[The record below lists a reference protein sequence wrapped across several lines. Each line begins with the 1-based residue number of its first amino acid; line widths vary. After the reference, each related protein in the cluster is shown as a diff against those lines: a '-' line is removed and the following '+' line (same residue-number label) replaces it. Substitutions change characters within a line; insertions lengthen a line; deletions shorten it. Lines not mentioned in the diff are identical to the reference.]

1 MNMLGE
7 SLLRVDTDRLVI
19 YILSCCDRSVNFIS
33 IHIFEGGYALGK
45 FIKFSLK
52 NKFAVWLL
60 TLFVIIAG
68 LYSGFNM
75 KLETIPDISTPVV
88 TVSATYP
95 GATPEQ
101 VADKVSKPIEQK
113 LQGLSGVDT
122 VSSSS
127 YENMATIQVEYSFS
141 KDMEKA
147 EDEVRR
153 ALSNVDLPGDVE
165 EPNVSRQSISD
176 FPIISLSVSDDKKS
190 LEELTKYVKNT
201 VVPQV
206 EKVQGISSVSV
217 SGEQVEEAELVFKQ
231 DKLKQ
236 LGLDEDT
243 VKKLIQA
250 SDAKVPAGTY
260 TMDGSQKS
268 VVVDGKMTTEKDL
281 ENLEIPAVPSQ
292 GAAQGQQ
299 QGMSQQQTQG
309 TVQQAPSAASIP
321 TVKLKEIADI
331 KVTGKAE
338 SISRTNGKPSIA
350 VQVVKA
356 KDANTVNVVND
367 IKEKMNSLEKKNKD
381 LHVDNIF
388 DQGKPIEDSVHTM
401 LNKAIIGAVFAVII
415 ILLFLRDIRSTIIA
429 VISIP
434 LSLLIAILALKSMD
448 ISLNIMTLGAM
459 TVAIG
464 RVVDDSIVVIENIY
478 RRMAYQEEKLKGKDL
493 IVAATKE
500 MFVPIFS
507 STIVTVAVF
516 LPLGL
521 VEGPVGE
528 LFLPFALTVVF
539 ALLASLLVAVTLVPM
554 LAHSLFKTNVKVKEE
569 KPSKLAHGYKR
580 ILNWTLNHKLISF
593 GLAVLLLVGSLF
605 LVPSIGVS
613 FLSSDQEK
621 TLTLTYTPKA
631 GQSQSDV
638 EKAANRAEAY
648 LMKRDGVKTVQY
660 SFGEGNSFNPG
671 SKNNVLTFVQY
682 DEDTQNFDKEQDK
695 VLKALNKQANQ
706 GEWGSM
712 NTASS
717 GSNNS
722 LNVLIYGD
730 SLDEIKPYAD
740 KVQHVLEKHKELKN
754 VDSTLSDTFD
764 EYTLVPNQKK
774 AAELG
779 LSASQIG
786 MQISNLG
793 QREVLT
799 TIQKDGNEI
808 NVYLPKEKEDFST
821 FAELSSTKVTS
832 QTGQEVTLNEVVDI
846 KKGKT
851 SNTVTR
857 RDNKIYA
864 EVSAD
869 IKSDDVGGVSSNVQK
884 EVKKIDL
891 PSDMD
896 INFGGASEQIN
907 DSFSQLGI
915 AMLAAIGIVYFVLV
929 LTFGGGL
936 APFAILFSL
945 PFTLIGALVA
955 LLISGETI
963 SISSMIGALMLIGIV
978 VTNAI
983 VLIDRVIHKEQEG
996 LSTREA
1002 LLEAGMTRLRPIL
1015 MTAIATIGALLPLA
1029 FGFEGGGL
1037 ISKGLG
1043 VTVIGGLTSS
1053 TLLTLIIVPIVYE
1066 FFMKFKRKKVKK

>member
-88 TVSATYP
+88 TVTATYP

-113 LQGLSGVDT
+113 LQGLSGVET

-236 LGLDEDT
+236 LGLDEDM

-292 GAAQGQQ
+292 GA
-299 QGMSQQQTQG
+299 
-309 TVQQAPSAASIP
+309 VQQAPSAASIP

-434 LSLLIAILALKSMD
+434 LSLLIAILALKSM
-448 ISLNIMTLGAM
+448 
-459 TVAIG
+459 
-464 RVVDDSIVVIENIY
+464 
-478 RRMAYQEEKLKGKDL
+478 
-493 IVAATKE
+493 
-500 MFVPIFS
+500 
-507 STIVTVAVF
+507 
-516 LPLGL
+516 
-521 VEGPVGE
+521 
-528 LFLPFALTVVF
+528 
-539 ALLASLLVAVTLVPM
+539 
-554 LAHSLFKTNVKVKEE
+554 
-569 KPSKLAHGYKR
+569 
-580 ILNWTLNHKLISF
+580 
-593 GLAVLLLVGSLF
+593 
-605 LVPSIGVS
+605 
-613 FLSSDQEK
+613 
-621 TLTLTYTPKA
+621 
-631 GQSQSDV
+631 
-638 EKAANRAEAY
+638 
-648 LMKRDGVKTVQY
+648 
-660 SFGEGNSFNPG
+660 
-671 SKNNVLTFVQY
+671 
-682 DEDTQNFDKEQDK
+682 
-695 VLKALNKQANQ
+695 
-706 GEWGSM
+706 
-712 NTASS
+712 
-717 GSNNS
+717 
-722 LNVLIYGD
+722 
-730 SLDEIKPYAD
+730 
-740 KVQHVLEKHKELKN
+740 
-754 VDSTLSDTFD
+754 
-764 EYTLVPNQKK
+764 
-774 AAELG
+774 
-779 LSASQIG
+779 
-786 MQISNLG
+786 
-793 QREVLT
+793 
-799 TIQKDGNEI
+799 
-808 NVYLPKEKEDFST
+808 
-821 FAELSSTKVTS
+821 
-832 QTGQEVTLNEVVDI
+832 
-846 KKGKT
+846 
-851 SNTVTR
+851 
-857 RDNKIYA
+857 
-864 EVSAD
+864 
-869 IKSDDVGGVSSNVQK
+869 
-884 EVKKIDL
+884 
-891 PSDMD
+891 
-896 INFGGASEQIN
+896 
-907 DSFSQLGI
+907 
-915 AMLAAIGIVYFVLV
+915 
-929 LTFGGGL
+929 
-936 APFAILFSL
+936 
-945 PFTLIGALVA
+945 
-955 LLISGETI
+955 
-963 SISSMIGALMLIGIV
+963 
-978 VTNAI
+978 
-983 VLIDRVIHKEQEG
+983 
-996 LSTREA
+996 
-1002 LLEAGMTRLRPIL
+1002 
-1015 MTAIATIGALLPLA
+1015 
-1029 FGFEGGGL
+1029 
-1037 ISKGLG
+1037 
-1043 VTVIGGLTSS
+1043 
-1053 TLLTLIIVPIVYE
+1053 
-1066 FFMKFKRKKVKK
+1066 

>member
-1 MNMLGE
+1 M
-7 SLLRVDTDRLVI
+7 
-19 YILSCCDRSVNFIS
+19 
-33 IHIFEGGYALGK
+33 GK
-45 FIKFSLK
+45 IIKFSLK

-60 TLFVIIAG
+60 TIFVIVAG

-88 TVSATYP
+88 TVNATYP

-101 VADKVSKPIEQK
+101 VADKVSKPIEQR
-113 LQGLSGVDT
+113 LQGLNGVDT

-153 ALSNVDLPGDVE
+153 ALSNLDLPDDVE
-165 EPNVSRQSISD
+165 EPTVSRQSMSA
-176 FPIISLSVSDDKKS
+176 FPIISLSISDDKKS

-236 LGLDEDT
+236 LRIDEDT
-243 VKKLIQA
+243 VKQLIQA

-260 TMDGSQKS
+260 IMDDSEKS

-292 GAAQGQQ
+292 GASAQGQQ
-299 QGMSQQQTQG
+299 SLST
-309 TVQQAPSAASIP
+309 ASIP
-321 TVKLKEIADI
+321 TVKLKDIADI

-356 KDANTVNVVND
+356 TDANTVNVVND
-367 IKEKMNSLEKKNKD
+367 IKDKMNTLEKKNKD
-381 LHVDNIF
+381 LHGENIF
-388 DQGKPIEDSVHTM
+388 DQGKPIEESVHTM
-401 LNKAIIGAVFAVII
+401 LNKAIIGALFAVII
-415 ILLFLRDIRSTIIA
+415 ILLFLRDIRSTVIA

-434 LSLLIAILALKSMD
+434 LSLLMAILALKAMD

-478 RRMAYQEEKLKGKDL
+478 RRMAYQEEKLKRKDL
-493 IVAATKE
+493 IITATKE

-521 VEGPVGE
+521 VEGPIGE

-554 LAHSLFKTNVKVKEE
+554 LAHSLFRTEVKVKEE
-569 KPSKLAHGYKR
+569 KPSKLAQGYKR

-593 GLAVLLLVGSLF
+593 GLAILLLVGSLF

-613 FLSSDQEK
+613 FLSSDEEK

-648 LMKRDGVKTVQY
+648 LMKRDGVKTVEY
-660 SFGEGNSFNPG
+660 SFGEGNSLNPG

-682 DEDTQNFDKEQDK
+682 DEDTKNFDKEQDK

-740 KVQHVLEKHKELKN
+740 KVQRVLEKHKELKN

-821 FAELSSTKVTS
+821 FEELSSTKVTS
-832 QTGQEVTLNEVVDI
+832 QTGQEVTLNQVVDI

-864 EVSAD
+864 QVSAD
-869 IKSDDVGGVSSNVQK
+869 IKSDDVGGVSSEVQK

-896 INFGGASEQIN
+896 INFGGVSEQIN

-955 LLISGETI
+955 LLVSGETI
-963 SISSMIGALMLIGIV
+963 SISAMIGALMLIGIV

-983 VLIDRVIHKEQEG
+983 VLLDRVIHKEQEG
-996 LSTREA
+996 LSTRQA

-1015 MTAIATIGALLPLA
+1015 MTALATIGALLPLA

-1066 FFMKFKRKKVKK
+1066 FFMKFKRKKVRE

>member
-1 MNMLGE
+1 M
-7 SLLRVDTDRLVI
+7 
-19 YILSCCDRSVNFIS
+19 
-33 IHIFEGGYALGK
+33 GK
-45 FIKFSLK
+45 IIKFSLK

-60 TLFVIIAG
+60 TIFVIIAG

-101 VADKVSKPIEQK
+101 VADKISKPIEQK

-127 YENMATIQVEYSFS
+127 YQNMATIQVEYSFS
-141 KDMEKA
+141 KNMEKA
-147 EDEVRR
+147 EDEVRG
-153 ALSNVDLPGDVE
+153 ALSSLELPDDVQ

-176 FPIISLSVSDDKKS
+176 FPIISLSVSDDEKS

-260 TMDGSQKS
+260 AMDGSQKS

-292 GAAQGQQ
+292 AAA
-299 QGMSQQQTQG
+299 QGMSQQQTEGQN
-309 TVQQAPSAASIP
+309 TSQRAAQQSPSGASIL

-338 SISRTNGKPSIA
+338 SISRTNGKASIA
-350 VQVVKA
+350 VQVVKST
-356 KDANTVNVVND
+356 DANTVNVVND
-367 IKEKMNSLEKKNKD
+367 IKEQMNSLEKKNKN

-401 LNKAIIGAVFAVII
+401 LNKAIIGAIFAVII

-478 RRMAYQEEKLKGKDL
+478 RRMAYKEEKLKGKDL

-507 STIVTVAVF
+507 STVVTVAVF

-554 LAHSLFKTNVKVKEE
+554 LAHSLFKTSVKVKEE

-613 FLSSDQEK
+613 FLSSEQEK

-648 LMKRDGVKTVQY
+648 LMKRDGVKMVQY

-695 VLKALNKQANQ
+695 VLRALNKKANQ

-730 SLDEIKPYAD
+730 SLAEIKPYAD
-740 KVQHVLEKHKELKN
+740 KVQRVLEKHKELKN

-799 TIQKDGNEI
+799 TIRKDGNEI

-832 QTGQEVTLNEVVDI
+832 QTGEEVTLNEVVDI

-983 VLIDRVIHKEQEG
+983 VLLDRVIHKEQEG
-996 LSTREA
+996 LPTREA

-1015 MTAIATIGALLPLA
+1015 MTALATIGALLPLA

-1066 FFMKFKRKKVKK
+1066 FFMKFKRKKVRE